1 LRSVRTTHQR
11 IARHL
16 ESEGYE
22 VELGESVVSFRSGRI
37 TGTVRV
43 VEEEGTMADLLS
55 ATLDAYQDSTK
66 GMLAYVAAPS
76 ALIDR
81 LGIHVFRLYGL
92 GLLTYSGDHVEE
104 VISPRLREPEVSDR
118 RGSVDVEE
126 RPKESQQGAAVE
138 LMTKMISML
147 EEILRKV
154 EGLEVRVATG
164 VQAREKV
171 ATETVLEVT
180 EVLRRLQELESRVA
194 ALEGLRRLVAEVE
207 ALRAR
212 VESLA
217 KQLSALATKEQVAVP
232 PSAVE
237 RPTSITADT
246 SQGFELPSFLKDN
259 PWVEILSRKGRE
271 RQQ

>member
-1 LRSVRTTHQR
+1 MRNVRTIHQR

-22 VELGESVVSFRSGRI
+22 VEVGESAISFRSGRI
-37 TGTVRV
+37 TGTVRI
-43 VEEEGTMADLLS
+43 VEEDGRMADLLS
-55 ATLDAYQDSTK
+55 ATLEAYHDSTR

-76 ALIDR
+76 PLIDR
-81 LGIHVFRLYGL
+81 MGVHVFRLYGL
-92 GLLTYSGDHVEE
+92 GLLVYSNDRVEE
-104 VISPRLREPEVSDR
+104 VVSPRLREPEVPER
-118 RGSVDVEE
+118 VAEESVQE
-126 RPKESQQGAAVE
+126 RQREQQGPAVE

-147 EEILRKV
+147 EELLRKV

-164 VQAREKV
+164 VQVKERA
-171 ATETVLEVT
+171 APETVSEVT
-180 EVLRRLQELESRVA
+180 DLLRRLQELEARVMS
-194 ALEGLRRLVAEVE
+194 LEGLRKLVVEVE

-217 KQLSALATKEQVAVP
+217 KQLAALAERERVTA
-232 PSAVE
+232 PSSIEV
-237 RPTSITADT
+237 RPSYGTADT
-246 SQGFELPSFLKDN
+246 TPGLELPSFLKDN

>member
-1 LRSVRTTHQR
+1 LKSVRTIHQR

-22 VELGESVVSFRSGRI
+22 VELGESAVSFRSGRI
-37 TGTVRV
+37 TGAVRV

-55 ATLDAYQDSTK
+55 ATLDAYHDSTR
-66 GMLAYVAAPS
+66 GLLAYVAAPS

-81 LGIHVFRLYGL
+81 LGFHVFRLYGL
-92 GLLTYSGDHVEE
+92 GLLVYSGDYVEE

-118 RGSVDVEE
+118 TGSEGVAE
-126 RPKESQQGAAVE
+126 RPKENQQGAAVE

-180 EVLRRLQELESRVA
+180 EILRRLQELESRVA

-212 VESLA
+212 VESLT
-217 KQLSALATKEQVAVP
+217 KQLSAIATREQVAA
-232 PSAVE
+232 SALAE
-237 RPTSITADT
+237 KSTTPISADT
-246 SQGFELPSFLKDN
+246 PQGLELPSFLRDN
-259 PWVEILSRKGRE
+259 PWVEILSKKGRE